1 MDSKEMLK
9 ENVGKTIR
17 YNERKQ
23 VQIIK
28 ATKHYKVGRVIAPHT
43 VIADRLIKEKTAKA
57 I

>member
-1 MDSKEMLK
+1 MLN
-9 ENVGKTIR
+9 ENIGKIIR
-17 YNERKQ
+17 YNERQK

-28 ATKHYKVGRVIAPHT
+28 ETKHYKVGQVIAPHT